1 LEKFCLYP
9 KSGLQQRQR
18 DTAQLKLRIH
28 AGRVRISRQAIALLE
43 DPTVSITIARTRA
56 VYDLLDVQ
64 EALERSRGR
73 SPELEAFYERML
85 DTGPER
91 FVTTPSS
98 LDALD
103 PLFEECPNFDD
114 VLDDLARYLR
124 LAHAGNKGFNVMP
137 ILLLG
142 GPGVGKTH
150 FAKRLARAMGTECE
164 LISMNALSA
173 GFVIT
178 GSSASWRGAR
188 CGKVAERLVRGQYAN
203 PVVVLD
209 EVEKASGSSQ
219 SDPLAALYQ
228 LLEPETSKAFRDE
241 FIDVEIDASQIF
253 WVLTANS
260 TAWPAYR
267 RATCARPCST
277 AWAMRWPTAAAM
289 SARVTCASGRRRA
302 RGGSGFDL
310 IACPQAPG
318 AHPVRASG
326 EIQEY
331 MMPCVTRRAAE
342 CVGKFARRH
351 TASIEADLIALHPGL
366 VMHSTKY
373 GTQ

>member
-1 LEKFCLYP
+1 MTHPAYGPL
-9 KSGLQQRQR
+9 GGM
-18 DTAQLKLRIH
+18 A
-28 AGRVRISRQAIALLE
+28 AGRERVRQANMPAAKEIV
-43 DPTVSITIARTRA
+43 VSITLARTCA
-56 VYDLLDVQ
+56 VYDLIEVQ

-73 SPELEAFYERML
+73 SPELDTFYERML
-85 DTGPER
+85 ETGADR

-103 PLFEECPNFDD
+103 PLFEECPNFDE

-124 LAHAGNKGFNVMP
+124 LAHAGQGGNRGFNVMP

-150 FAKRLARAMGTECE
+150 FAKRLARMMQTECE

-178 GSSASWRGAR
+178 GSSASWRGAK

-209 EVEKASGSSQ
+209 EVEKATGSSQ

-241 FIDVEIDASQIF
+241 FIDVELDASRIF
-253 WVLTANS
+253 WVLTAN
-260 TAWPAYR
+260 TTDGIPAPLLNRMAVYEVP
-267 RATCARPCST
+267 A
-277 AWAMRWPTAAAM
+277 PTLEQAAGIAQRM
-289 SARVTCASGRRRA
+289 HRSLVRELNLG
-302 RGGSGFDL
+302 GFDDDL
-310 IACPQAPG
+310 SDQVLDKLAGVSPRDLRKTLLDALGYAVAAGRGQVTTGDVRFRTLPG
-318 AHPVRASG
+318 KSRMG
-326 EIQEY
+326 
-331 MMPCVTRRAAE
+331 
-342 CVGKFARRH
+342 F
-351 TASIEADLIALHPGL
+351 
-366 VMHSTKY
+366 
-373 GTQ
+373 

>member
-1 LEKFCLYP
+1 MSLTL
-9 KSGLQQRQR
+9 
-18 DTAQLKLRIH
+18 
-28 AGRVRISRQAIALLE
+28 
-43 DPTVSITIARTRA
+43 ARTCA
-56 VYDLLDVQ
+56 VYDLAQVQQALD
-64 EALERSRGR
+64 RSRGR

-85 DTGPER
+85 ETGADR

-98 LDALD
+98 TNALD
-103 PLFEECPNFDD
+103 PLFEECPNFDE

-124 LAHAGNKGFNVMP
+124 LAHAGKGGHGGVNVMP

-150 FAKRLARAMGTECE
+150 FAKRLARAMQTECE

-178 GSSASWRGAR
+178 GSSASWRGAK

-228 LLEPETSKAFRDE
+228 LLEPETSRAFRDE
-241 FIDVEIDASQIF
+241 FIDVELDASRIF

-260 TAWPAYR
+260 TGGIPAPLLNRMAVYEVPAPTPEQAAGIAQRIYR
-267 RATCARPCST
+267 ALLRELHLD
-277 AWAMRWPTAAAM
+277 
-289 SARVTCASGRRRA
+289 
-302 RGGSGFDL
+302 GFDDNL
-310 IACPQAPG
+310 GDKVLDRLALASPRDLRKTLLDALGYAVAAGRGQVVTGDIRIKGIPG
-318 AHPVRASG
+318 KSRMG
-326 EIQEY
+326 
-331 MMPCVTRRAAE
+331 
-342 CVGKFARRH
+342 F
-351 TASIEADLIALHPGL
+351 
-366 VMHSTKY
+366 
-373 GTQ
+373 